1 MADNFQPKFLRVT
14 NPAMY
19 NYYIE
24 NSLINEV
31 SYTKYLGVIID
42 HKLSW
47 NKRIQRIVNKAAQVS
62 AFLYQNL
69 GHFPIFY

>member
-1 MADNFQPKFLRVT
+1 MADNFQPKFLRIT
-14 NPAMY
+14 NPVMH
-19 NYYIE
+19 NYYTE

-47 NKRIQRIVNKAAQVS
+47 NKHIRRIVNKAAQVS
-62 AFLYQNL
+62 AFLY
-69 GHFPIFY
+69 